1 MKKILL
7 TILPLLLIV
16 GCLKT
21 PPPEQITKIYGN
33 VLVVLLISWTITLK
47 KGAVVFSMKK
57 LILITTLS
65 SIAFSNPQPTI
76 ECKNGVL
83 DTLSMAKVTDSMS
96 EEKKKEFSD
105 AYMALVF
112 SRFDFDKSEE
122 VLELELCQ
130 IMSGRT
136 AIEIIEIAS
145 QIPDEQNEII
155 FGKFLAESFDKAG
168 EERESSAPED
178 KKIKEIHSWYV
189 GDVWNEIVD
198 FSWFLSQG
206 TSSTGGDI
214 DIDFTLRKWNKTL
227 EQLDTNNKII
237 NNLKGKR
244 YEDIKYAWNKMY
256 PEILKINNWIQTHKI
271 KANYEGEEFSTD
283 LLKQYHN
290 YFREVVDA
298 IEAKRDINK

>member
-1 MKKILL
+1 
-7 TILPLLLIV
+7 
-16 GCLKT
+16 
-21 PPPEQITKIYGN
+21 
-33 VLVVLLISWTITLK
+33 LVNNPHPKDLSNEAK
-47 KGAVVFSMKK
+47 MKK

-155 FGKFLAESFDKAG
+155 FGKFLKGRGQGGGSGVD
-168 EERESSAPED
+168 SATD
-178 KKIKEIHSWYV
+178 GVAV
-189 GDVWNEIVD
+189 GLGIITG
-198 FSWFLSQG
+198 FCFLS
-206 TSSTGGDI
+206 STLLLI
-214 DIDFTLRKWNKTL
+214 S
-227 EQLDTNNKII
+227 
-237 NNLKGKR
+237 LKDD
-244 YEDIKYAWNKMY
+244 E
-256 PEILKINNWIQTHKI
+256 
-271 KANYEGEEFSTD
+271 
-283 LLKQYHN
+283 
-290 YFREVVDA
+290 
-298 IEAKRDINK
+298 